1 MEGRRSDP
9 YMLID
14 AGFLLILPEI
24 CLNWRVKSKKEEKQ
38 GCETMDSEHE
48 LSILILT
55 LRSGSF
61 MNPSP
66 LAFLLYNLRMTE
78 PGTAFFQLFYT
89 RFLYQ
94 VLSGYRSLLDG
105 ARGGPLV
112 EASSFLFPSSFWLHQ
127 AFICLFLVLR
137 SKTYFAIKQTEY
149 TSLRWVV
156 TLGSSIKDFK
166 SFC

>member
-1 MEGRRSDP
+1 
-9 YMLID
+9 MLID

-24 CLNWRVKSKKEEKQ
+24 CLNWRVKSKKEEEQ

-78 PGTAFFQLFYT
+78 PRTAFFQLFYT

-105 ARGGPLV
+105 ARGGALGGGKFIFISKLLLAPP
-112 EASSFLFPSSFWLHQ
+112 SFYMSVPGLE
-127 AFICLFLVLR
+127 
-137 SKTYFAIKQTEY
+137 K
-149 TSLRWVV
+149 
-156 TLGSSIKDFK
+156 
-166 SFC
+166 